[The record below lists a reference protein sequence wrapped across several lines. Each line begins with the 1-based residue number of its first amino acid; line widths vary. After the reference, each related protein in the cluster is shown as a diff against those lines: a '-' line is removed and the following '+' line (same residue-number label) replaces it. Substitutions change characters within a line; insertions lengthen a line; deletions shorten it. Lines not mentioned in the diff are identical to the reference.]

1 MAARSYVST
10 APRHEIE
17 VAHARL
23 NTVFSARSLRT
34 PSLWSF
40 GADVDLAL
48 AERYAR
54 KVYAGSIF
62 RVTTDRAV
70 FDMMG
75 RDWSIY
81 RAAGVQP
88 GFGLRF
94 GPRAN
99 VVRICL
105 GPFYI
110 REIR

>member
-23 NTVFSARSLRT
+23 NAAFGARALPA

-54 KVYAGSIF
+54 KVYAGSRI
-62 RVTTDRAV
+62 RITTDPSVIA
-70 FDMMG
+70 MMR

-94 GPRAN
+94 GARAN
-99 VVRICL
+99 VISICFA
-105 GPFYI
+105 PFYL
-110 REIR
+110 REFR

>member
-1 MAARSYVST
+1 MAARSYVSSS
-10 APRHEIE
+10 PRHEIE

-23 NTVFSARSLRT
+23 DAALGPHSLRT

-40 GADVDLAL
+40 GTDVELAL

-54 KVYAGSIF
+54 KVYAGSMF
-62 RVTTDRAV
+62 RVTIDREVIA
-70 FDMMG
+70 MMG
-75 RDWSIY
+75 KDWSIY

-99 VVRICL
+99 VLSICL
-105 GPFYI
+105 GPFYV